1 MIYKNEKV
9 NGRRKTGGEKMKVG
23 ILSMQRVVN
32 NGSFLQAY
40 ALKKIVESY
49 GHQVVFV
56 DFHVDKIVKPYL
68 RVLKRGMRVLGEY
81 IHKPEWLRLHNK
93 KRELNEA
100 QYRIF
105 MHDWDFQKIYK
116 RDCYRDLHLQKIY
129 QYNTSV
135 DLMIFGSD
143 EIFNTVQYAQKNRE
157 AWELYGED
165 CQAKKMISYA
175 ASCGF
180 TRIEGIERYHMEE
193 KTRELLSRFTAFS
206 VRDEN
211 TQQFVKHFTGRDSE
225 IDIDP
230 VLLYEFPEVELKCP
244 EKDYILIYAY
254 SGRICDP
261 EEIRAIKNLAAA
273 EHKKLISVNVYQG
286 WEDEFILAHPFE
298 LLSWFRYAD
307 YVVTD
312 TFHGAV
318 ISIKYQKNFGV
329 FIRDSNREKLGYLL
343 KMFNLENRQIR
354 HPDELD
360 QVIHQEM
367 PAEAIRDKIAMYQK
381 QAYRYLDTYLK

>member
-1 MIYKNEKV
+1 
-9 NGRRKTGGEKMKVG
+9 MKVG
-23 ILSMQRVVN
+23 ILSMQRIIN

-40 ALKKIVESY
+40 ALRKVVESY
-49 GHQVVFV
+49 GHKPVFV
-56 DFHVDKIVKPYL
+56 DFYMDKINPK
-68 RVLKRGMRVLGEY
+68 
-81 IHKPEWLRLHNK
+81 WLRPVRKWIRTLGIRRHRSAWQVKWFDRLRLGNGEKYQFFLHNWQFK
-93 KRELNEA
+93 KLVI
-100 QYRIF
+100 Q
-105 MHDWDFQKIYK
+105 QCYK
-116 RDCYRDLHLQKIY
+116 DLGLPDGY
-129 QYNTSV
+129 QYNVPV

-143 EIFNTVQYAQKNRE
+143 EIFNTVQYAQKKKE
-157 AWELYGED
+157 AWELYGEN
-165 CQAKKMISYA
+165 CRAGKMISYA
-175 ASCGF
+175 AYCGS
-180 TRIEGIERYHMEE
+180 TRIEGIERYHMEA

-230 VLLYEFPEVELKCP
+230 VLLYEFPEIELKRP

-273 EHKKLISVNVYQG
+273 EHKKIISVNLYQG

-318 ISIKYQKNFGV
+318 ISIKYQKNFGA

-367 PAEAIRDKIAMYQK
+367 PAEAIRNKIAMYQK

>member
-1 MIYKNEKV
+1 M
-9 NGRRKTGGEKMKVG
+9 GGVEMKAG

-40 ALKKIVESY
+40 ALKKVVESY

-68 RVLKRGMRVLGEY
+68 RMIKRGVRVLGEY

-100 QYRIF
+100 QYRFF
-105 MHDWDFQKIYK
+105 MHDWGFQKIYK
-116 RDCYRDLHLQKIY
+116 RDCYRDLQLQKIY
-129 QYNTSV
+129 QYNTPV

-143 EIFNTVQYAQKNRE
+143 EVFNMVQYAQKNRE

-211 TQQFVKHFTGRDSE
+211 TQQFVKHFTGQDSE

-230 VLLYEFPEVELKCP
+230 VLLYEFPEVELKRP
-244 EKDYILIYAY
+244 ENDYILIYAY

-261 EEIRAIKNLAAA
+261 
-273 EHKKLISVNVYQG
+273 
-286 WEDEFILAHPFE
+286 
-298 LLSWFRYAD
+298 
-307 YVVTD
+307 
-312 TFHGAV
+312 
-318 ISIKYQKNFGV
+318 
-329 FIRDSNREKLGYLL
+329 
-343 KMFNLENRQIR
+343 
-354 HPDELD
+354 
-360 QVIHQEM
+360 
-367 PAEAIRDKIAMYQK
+367 
-381 QAYRYLDTYLK
+381 